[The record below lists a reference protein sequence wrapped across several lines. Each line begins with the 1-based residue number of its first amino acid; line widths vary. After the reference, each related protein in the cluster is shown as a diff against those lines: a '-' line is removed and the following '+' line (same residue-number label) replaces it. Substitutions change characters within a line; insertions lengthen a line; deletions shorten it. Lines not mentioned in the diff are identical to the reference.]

1 MKYSP
6 VRTCLSIVIAACL
19 INVFAEPVDGQIA
32 ILRNPAPRG
41 SGAEYEIQN
50 VRIDAGIQ
58 DQVATVQMAQT
69 FKNTSSRTLETQF
82 LFPLPDDAAVNG
94 LTLVVDGKELPGEL
108 KRKEQARAEYEA
120 IVRRQRDPALL
131 EFVGQGLFRT
141 SVFPVPPGQTRRVE
155 IQYTQL
161 LNSDFG
167 LVDFTLPL
175 GTVRHCEK
183 SVEQVQVT
191 VRINSKSPLQ
201 NVYSP
206 THEFDIDRPTPERAI
221 CQVTL
226 NQVKEPDDVRLL
238 YAADTSDVGMS
249 LVSYQPEDDQQGY
262 FLLMARPQMK
272 VGKQHVLPKSVV
284 FVVDRSGSM
293 SGEKLRQAQASLKYM
308 INSLNPKDTFNI
320 VSYSSAVQIFRPE
333 LEEVTQDTQKQANL
347 FVDDIYAG
355 GGTNINEALTAALGL
370 LQDAERPNY
379 VLFLTD
385 GLPTVGVTSEKE
397 IAANVDAA
405 NLLKA
410 RVFSFGVGYD
420 VNSRLLDRLSD
431 AQRGTS
437 VFVKPEEDIEV
448 AATNLFQKVSSPAM
462 TDLNLNFVAEK
473 TDGNAVNRLLPNDL
487 PDLFRGEQLL
497 VVGRYRKSGPVT
509 IELSGRLGKKSRTLN
524 HEAQFGDA
532 ANTRRNSFVEVL
544 WATRRIGHIINELD
558 LHGKNKELIDELV
571 TLSLEHGIMTPYT
584 SFLADENV
592 TFENVRELMTEA
604 EGRTSDLSI
613 AGGYGGFKQRE
624 FKDSLRR
631 AQIALSGSS
640 GGYGADVNAPSDAAA
655 PAAGRSSGRSNLS
668 RAARSLSAPAADD
681 LAKSSVVAGGQE
693 EAKSEPESEPQQTV
707 RRIGSRTFYW
717 KNDEWQDSELAE
729 QLKDIDPK
737 SIVTITQF
745 TKPYFELASKND
757 GRWANFLS
765 LDKPVLLK
773 IDDQIVRIVPVQN
786 D

>member
-6 VRTCLSIVIAACL
+6 VRICLSIVIAACL
-19 INVFAEPVDGQIA
+19 TNVFAEPVVGQIA

-50 VRIDAGIQ
+50 VRIDAAIQ

-69 FKNTSSRTLETQF
+69 IKNTSSRTLETQF

-94 LTLVVDGKELPGEL
+94 LTLIVDGKELPGEL

-120 IVRRQRDPALL
+120 IVRRQKDPALL

-191 VRINSKSPLQ
+191 VRINSNSPLQ

-226 NQVKEPDDVRLL
+226 KQVKQPDDVRLL

-320 VSYSSAVQIFRPE
+320 VSYSSAAQIFRPE
-333 LEEVTQDTQKQANL
+333 LEEVTQQTQKQANL

-355 GGTNINEALTAALGL
+355 GGTNINEALTTALRL

-405 NLLKA
+405 NQLKA
-410 RVFSFGVGYD
+410 RIFSFGVGYD

-462 TDLNLNFVAEK
+462 TDLNLNFVAEQ
-473 TDGNAVNRLLPNDL
+473 TEGNAVNRLLPDDL

-532 ANTRRNSFVEVL
+532 ANTRRNSFVEML

-571 TLSLEHGIMTPYT
+571 TLSLKHGIMTPYT

-592 TFENVRELMTEA
+592 TFENARELMTEA

-640 GGYGADVNAPSDAAA
+640 GGYGADGNAPSGAAA

-681 LAKSSVVAGGQE
+681 LAKSSVVAGVQE

-717 KNDEWQDSELAE
+717 KNDEWQDSELAD

-745 TKPYFELASKND
+745 TKPYFELASKNN
-757 GRWANFLS
+757 GRWAKFLS

-773 IDDQIVRIVPVQN
+773 IDDQIVRIVPLQN
-786 D
+786 E